1 MKNKGEKE
9 IKPILSYIKTNL
21 EKYLVEKEPK
31 FINFKNAGEAA
42 ESFASSLEKM
52 IEKYDQKYDDDV
64 KPAFGKFDKDSSGTI
79 DKSELKLLS
88 AGLGHPLN
96 DDQLEKA
103 LQDLDLNKDGVIDLD
118 EFCRWYFTGLKSYND
133 RTRNML
139 VLTKA
144 GLSLGKA
151 IASSEVYNIVMKNK
165 ETSHL
170 KGTVK
175 MNEPK
180 ANGINAKLE
189 AHFLGPVHNKLAA
202 NLDSFAAS

>member
-180 ANGINAKLE
+180 ANGINVKVE